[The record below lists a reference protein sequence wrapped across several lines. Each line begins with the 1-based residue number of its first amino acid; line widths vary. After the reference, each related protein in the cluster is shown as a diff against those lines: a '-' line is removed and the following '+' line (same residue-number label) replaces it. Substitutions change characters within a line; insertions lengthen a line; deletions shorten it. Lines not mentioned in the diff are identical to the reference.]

1 MFTWNSFR
9 IVVNREFE
17 REREGERRGGGERE
31 STEEGLGEPKVE
43 RPRKEGAGK
52 SFIKCINGRSET
64 QNGVLNPSP

>member
-1 MFTWNSFR
+1 LFTWNSFR

-17 REREGERRGGGERE
+17 REGE

-52 SFIKCINGRSET
+52 SFIQCGAGAGGHVASY
-64 QNGVLNPSP
+64 V